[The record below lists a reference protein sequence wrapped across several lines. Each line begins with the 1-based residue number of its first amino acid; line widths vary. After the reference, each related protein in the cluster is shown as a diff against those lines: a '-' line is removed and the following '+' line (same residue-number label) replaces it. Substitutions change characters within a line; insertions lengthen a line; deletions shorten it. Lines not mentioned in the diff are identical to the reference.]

1 MQATFPDLQSSKH
14 LPALPFLSPD
24 TRTDIDKILP
34 YLKAGICPFCQGRL
48 KIDDQAESVF
58 AFCDSCH
65 QFDVSVHLDL
75 ETREAVL
82 AYSSVAGLDG
92 FVDPETLKSLE
103 NVLVRKNYLAF

>member
-1 MQATFPDLQSSKH
+1 MPEQFLDFHAPNH
-14 LPALPFLSPD
+14 LPALPFQGTD

-65 QFDVSVHLDL
+65 EFDVSVHLDL
-75 ETREAVL
+75 ETREVVL
-82 AYSSVAGLDG
+82 AYSSAAGLDG
-92 FVDPETLKSLE
+92 FVDPEILKSLE
-103 NVLVRKNYLAF
+103 NVLVRKNYLTF